1 MRKPVYLCL
10 LCLFFTFSCMAQS
23 SKGGEILFNPDSM
36 VVQLWGDSV
45 SRIIF
50 TSHKATAYT
59 LAEPKNNELL
69 HPGKIAGKIPSFAR
83 KLDATTYAIFKALMM
98 SRTAYDLSPDEPK
111 GVFTPYIAIEVKQK
125 KERCYILLGL
135 STESWAV
142 WHNGQLKR
150 YKTRYNKLLVEYLLR
165 LLPEDKYL
173 QTIAKHNYDE
183 AY

>member
-1 MRKPVYLCL
+1 MRKSVFLYM
-10 LCLFFTFSCMAQS
+10 LCLFFASSCMAQS
-23 SKGGEILFNPDSM
+23 SKGEKPLFSPDS
-36 VVQLWGDSV
+36 VVVRLWGDSA

-50 TSHKATAYT
+50 TSHKAIAYT
-59 LAEPKNNELL
+59 LSEPKSDELL
-69 HPGKIAGKIPSFAR
+69 QANKIAGKIPAFAR
-83 KLDATTYAIFKALMM
+83 KLDATAYAVLKVLMM

-111 GVFTPYIAIEVKQK
+111 GVFTPYIAVEVRQK

-150 YKTRYNKLLVEYLLR
+150 YKTHYNKLLVEYLLR

-183 AY
+183 VR